1 MLSWSSGSGMGLLCY
16 QGVVALV
23 WDCYLTLNT
32 DSYHTGWTCVV
43 AALLPWRISSR
54 LK

>member
-23 WDCYLTLNT
+23 WDCY
-32 DSYHTGWTCVV
+32 VI
-43 AALLPWRISSR
+43 RE
-54 LK
+54 